1 MPSNTPQ
8 TPPSDMAEILNQNR
22 ETAEHIKA
30 TADELDVV
38 HAVLSTHIPSDA
50 LKGDLQSAVERTD
63 QLEQKLQETAEAL
76 DKSNAQLQRHLAEE
90 SDK

>member
-8 TPPSDMAEILNQNR
+8 TPPSEMAEILNQNL
-22 ETAEHIKA
+22 ETAEQIKA

-38 HAVLSTHIPSDA
+38 HAVLSTQIPSDA

-63 QLEQKLQETAEAL
+63 QLEQKLQDTAEAL
-76 DKSNAQLQRHLAEE
+76 EKSNEQLQRHLAEE